1 MSKRNINIELI
12 RIISMLMIVFHH
24 FTIHT
29 NWNYPK
35 EIGLRNYFI
44 LCLGNF
50 GKIGVIL
57 FILISGYFFYK
68 QNFSLKKLL
77 HLNNNITFYTV
88 TFFLIS
94 LLWSAFEFKK
104 MITSVFPVIFDQY
117 WFVTGYVILLLFQPL
132 LKNYLNLTDRENK
145 LKLLIIIIFFFYGPR
160 LFGFIFQIEKHFK
173 PSVYF
178 LFIIIALIGDLIR
191 EYQKELQTIYFRYIL
206 MASLFSLSLLQF
218 RPFIILLLDK
228 LNWEYPDFFINGTES
243 LNALLFS
250 FCLFN
255 LILRLSIDKRY
266 NALILYISS
275 VTFEVYLIHDNPLIR
290 SMLWNSIFQSGKFYW
305 SSWLFLIVIIV
316 PLIVFIACVLI
327 AKLKNFISSKIKY
340 CYK

>member
-35 EIGLRNYFI
+35 EIGLRNYLI
-44 LCLGNF
+44 LCIGNF

-104 MITSVFPVIFDQY
+104 MIISVFPVIFDQY

-160 LFGFIFQIEKHFK
+160 LFGFIFQIDKNFK

-206 MASLFSLSLLQF
+206 LASLFSLSLLQF

-228 LNWEYPDFFINGTES
+228 SNWKYPDFFINGTES

-250 FCLFN
+250 FCFFN
-255 LILRLSIDKRY
+255 LILKLSIDKRY
-266 NALILYISS
+266 NTLILYISS

-305 SSWLFLIVIIV
+305 SSWLFIIVFIV
-316 PLIVFIACVLI
+316 PLIVFIACILI
-327 AKLKNFISSKIKY
+327 AKLKYFISNKIKY
-340 CYK
+340 Y